1 MFDKDGVPGA
11 KTGGWVNIGAAE
23 LEIHNRCFP
32 LDFFCS
38 LLLDDQQHL
47 RLRGG
52 VRPRALPL
60 VGRPARGAARR
71 GRRIQHA
78 LRRPLL
84 DGNELL
90 FHVNSYGFVDMQ
102 HMVYQ

>member
-23 LEIHNRCFP
+23 FEIVHKRPFTLEII
-32 LDFFCS
+32 CS

-71 GRRIQHA
+71 GRSLQHA

-84 DGNELL
+84 DGN
-90 FHVNSYGFVDMQ
+90 
-102 HMVYQ
+102 